1 MKTNR
6 QYIEEAQNFVN
17 EHYSNAN
24 GGMAFRNADGLYS
37 GADGNEPNQSM
48 EAVPF
53 ATTSQPILLN
63 IVNTTAA
70 TVNAIIFGPYVNN
83 SSNNYG
89 NSNAIAITTVISGIS
104 YAGILTQL
112 QTNWLRVAELYYTSV
127 AGAASQISQPLTIT
141 NTDQFT
147 GNSDVKTFV
156 PTVDPNQNQTTVNVA
171 KFAHILNGNVQ
182 YTIPILANATLQ
194 LGIYPSA
201 DYKAARMGFGG
212 SAIKDFANPSLI
224 RPLTVAPAAAG
235 LLGQ

>member
-17 EHYSNAN
+17 ENYSNAV
-24 GGMAFRNADGLYS
+24 GGAQFMNADGLYS
-37 GADGNEPNQSM
+37 GVDGNDNGSM
-48 EAVPF
+48 QQVPF
-53 ATTSQPILLN
+53 ANTSQPILLN

-70 TVNAIIFGPYVNN
+70 TVNAVIFGSYVNATA
-83 SSNNYG
+83 SNYG
-89 NSNAIAITTVISGIS
+89 NSSAIAITTVLSGIS
-104 YAGILTQL
+104 YAGILYQL
-112 QTNWLRVAELYYTSV
+112 QTNWLRIAELYYTSV
-127 AGAASQISQPLTIT
+127 AGSASQISQPLTYT
-141 NTDQFT
+141 DTDQFT
-147 GNSDVKTFV
+147 GNSNVKTFV

-171 KFAHILNGNVQ
+171 KFAHVLNGNTS

-212 SAIKDFANPSLI
+212 NAIKDFANPSLI

-235 LLGQ
+235 FLGA